1 MIPDNLK
8 TAMMLVV
15 SALGLVAC
23 VASGDSGTHGNA
35 GGATSPVKAVA
46 SMAHCGFT
54 APGLVLATSA
64 SDWARFSDSLGARL
78 PAWPDQPDRWLLVAS
93 MGKRNTGGYSI
104 TFNNAEL
111 NDQQLSIA
119 VSQRRPAPDAMATQ
133 ALTTPCVVLEIP
145 AQGWRELVV
154 TGEPPFPVRRSH
166 PQ

>member
-1 MIPDNLK
+1 MFSRIK
-8 TAMMLVV
+8 V
-15 SALGLVAC
+15 SALIIASITSAALVSGC
-23 VASGDSGTHGNA
+23 VVSGDHSGQA
-35 GGATSPVKAVA
+35 SATSPVKAVA

-111 NDQQLSIA
+111 NDQQLSIS
-119 VSQRRPAPDAMATQ
+119 VSQRRPAPEAMVTQ